1 MSKTV
6 TDDPGQAHIYADYRI
21 VLSENKTISQRT
33 VYSLMSFLGDIG
45 GFQQS
50 FFSLGLLANAILL
63 ARYPAATILERG
75 FRIVS
80 KRHDGD

>member
-1 MSKTV
+1 M
-6 TDDPGQAHIYADYRI
+6 
-21 VLSENKTISQRT
+21 TILLKHTFTQTT

-63 ARYPAATILERG
+63 ARYPAATILEKG
-75 FRIVS
+75 FKVVS
-80 KRHDGD
+80 KKYDGD